1 MHEHGQ
7 RLSVTEKKIKLIINK
22 DMKIITTTFKSGS
35 WPFISNGSSYFKF
48 LRVLFSR
55 I

>member
-22 DMKIITTTFKSGS
+22 DMKIITTTLKV
-35 WPFISNGSSYFKF
+35 
-48 LRVLFSR
+48 RVLAIHIKWKF
-55 I
+55 IL